1 MKISHSYKLF
11 AITITLLLIII
22 GIVVFK
28 ALTVQDDVTRSEQH
42 RFRSFLL
49 AMELFQSSENMT
61 RMARSYVTTGNPIYE
76 NRYFE
81 ILDIRNGKKPRPE
94 HYTVTYWHLSG
105 VGRGPAIAPGEA
117 VALQD
122 LMRREGF
129 TEQEFALL
137 RQSQANSDKLA
148 TMEKQ
153 AFAALKGLYDDGH
166 GNLTV
171 RGAPNR
177 GYAARLL
184 FSEKYFDEKARIMAP
199 IQEFMDGI
207 DERIQ
212 AELSALQSKLRRYI
226 LAALVFIVMTLLTVA
241 AKIIHVFRSILKPIE
256 YLSSRVADIAQGNY
270 AVRCDIRSSDE
281 IGELCAHFNSMA
293 DFIETDIRQ
302 RRVTEE
308 ALQESEQQ
316 VRLLF
321 NSTAE
326 AIYGIDL
333 RGNCTFANPSCLRML
348 GYIDMGQLLGKNM
361 HSLIHHSRPDGSP
374 MPVEVCRIYQ
384 AFREGTGVHVDDEVF
399 WRADGTC
406 FPAEYWSYPQIVN
419 GKVSGAAVTFINITE
434 RKQAEEALRESRQ
447 QFQGLVE
454 TLYDWVWEVD
464 TQGRYTYI
472 SPQIKNIL
480 GYEPGEIL
488 GKTPFDLMSPEEAKR
503 VSEIFGALIAERK
516 PIAALENINLHK
528 DGHPVILETNGL
540 PFYDADGNFQGYR
553 GTDRDITE
561 RKKAEEE
568 IKQSEEKLKEAQRIA
583 RMGNWELD
591 LTKNILFWSDGIYEL
606 FEIDPREFGASYDAF
621 LNTIHPDDR
630 EEVGRA
636 YAESLKNRT
645 PYEISHRLLMK
656 DGRIKWVNEGCRTEY
671 DIQGNPL
678 KSFGIV
684 QDITERKQ
692 TEETLKETSEYL
704 NNLIEYANAPI
715 IVWDAKLRI
724 TRFNQAFERITGKSA
739 EDVLGKHIELL
750 FPEETKTPTLEH
762 IRKTVAGEKWETVEI
777 PIKHVDGTIRT
788 LLWNSANI
796 YRTDGKALVSTVAQG
811 QDITERKRTEEKIRH
826 MATHDGLTDL
836 PSLKL
841 AKDRLAMAMGMARRK
856 KTAAAVM
863 FTDLDGFKA
872 INDTYGHDV
881 GDEVLREVAN
891 RFCSCVRETDTVAR
905 VGGDEFLMVITEL
918 QSPENAAKI
927 AEKMIRLVSQPIM
940 IKGRQASVGASI
952 GIALFPRDGDNI
964 DRLIKLA
971 DEAMYSIK
979 NSGKNGYRFA
989 STAT

>member
-129 TEQEFALL
+129 TEREFALL

-171 RGAPNR
+171 RGAPKQ

-184 FSEKYFDEKARIMAP
+184 FSEKYFDEKARIMTP

-226 LAALVFIVMTLLTVA
+226 LVALVFIVVALLIVA

-384 AFREGTGVHVDDEVF
+384 AFREGKGVHVDDEVF

-480 GYEPGEIL
+480 GYEPGDIL

-528 DGHPVILETNGL
+528 DGHPVVLETNGL

-553 GTDRDITE
+553 GTDR
-561 RKKAEEE
+561 
-568 IKQSEEKLKEAQRIA
+568 
-583 RMGNWELD
+583 
-591 LTKNILFWSDGIYEL
+591 
-606 FEIDPREFGASYDAF
+606 
-621 LNTIHPDDR
+621 
-630 EEVGRA
+630 
-636 YAESLKNRT
+636 
-645 PYEISHRLLMK
+645 
-656 DGRIKWVNEGCRTEY
+656 
-671 DIQGNPL
+671 
-678 KSFGIV
+678 
-684 QDITERKQ
+684 DITERKQ

-788 LLWNSANI
+788 LLWNSANL
-796 YRTDGKALVSTVAQG
+796 YRADGKALVSTIAQG

-836 PSLKL
+836 PSLRL